1 MQQKPHAEKGH
12 SLKTKDLEKIQD
24 GVGFLADVCNEVERV
39 LVGQKDLVR
48 GLLIGILA
56 DGHILVE
63 GVPGLAKTLAVHAL
77 ATAFGGSFH
86 RVQFT
91 PDLLPSD
98 LLGTHVYDNRTG
110 EWSVKEGPIFANF
123 VLADEINR
131 APAKVQSALLEAM
144 QEKQVTLAGESRTLP
159 KPFLVLA
166 TQNPLEQEGTYN
178 LPEAQLD
185 RFMLKLVVNYPMRDE
200 EDEIIQRM
208 ANNEHKPQVQ
218 KIATPR
224 QILEARSLL
233 DLIYLDDLARGY
245 ILDLVAATRSPE
257 NFGLPELQ
265 PLILY
270 GASPRASIS
279 LAKASR
285 ARALIEGR
293 NHVLPD
299 DIQEVALDVLR
310 HRVLTTYEAE
320 AEGKT
325 SEDLIHEVLQKVRV
339 P

>member
-1 MQQKPHAEKGH
+1 MEKG
-12 SLKTKDLEKIQD
+12 LERIQA
-24 GVGFLADVCNEVERV
+24 GMGFVAEVRREVERV
-39 LVGQKDLVR
+39 LVGQNDLIQ
-48 GLLIGILA
+48 GLLIGVLA

-77 ATAFGGSFH
+77 ATAFGGTFH
-86 RVQFT
+86 RLQFT

-123 VLADEINR
+123 VLADEVNR

-144 QEKQVTLAGESRTLP
+144 QEKQVTLAGESRGLP

-185 RFMLKLVVNYPMRDE
+185 RFMLKLVVQYPSRAE

-208 ANNEHKPQVQ
+208 ANNEHKPQVRQ
-218 KIATPR
+218 VATPEK
-224 QILEARSLL
+224 ILEARALL
-233 DLIYLDDLARGY
+233 DLVYLDELARGY
-245 ILDLVAATRSPE
+245 ILDLVAATRTPGDY
-257 NFGLPELQ
+257 GLAELG

-270 GASPRASIS
+270 GASPRASIA
-279 LAKASR
+279 LAKAAR
-285 ARALIEGR
+285 ARALLTER
-293 NHVLPD
+293 DHVLPD
-299 DIQEVALDVLR
+299 DIQGVAMDVLR

-320 AEGKT
+320 AEGLRP
-325 SEDLIHEVLQKVRV
+325 EDLIQKVLHKVRV

>member
-1 MQQKPHAEKGH
+1 ME
-12 SLKTKDLEKIQD
+12 KDLEQIQEKIRF
-24 GVGFLADVCNEVERV
+24 VSKVRNEVERV
-39 LVGQKDLVR
+39 LVGQEDLVQ
-48 GLLIGILA
+48 GLLTGVLA

-77 ATAFGGSFH
+77 ATAFGGTFH
-86 RVQFT
+86 RLQFT

-123 VLADEINR
+123 VLADEVNR

-144 QEKQVTLAGESRTLP
+144 QEKQVTLAGESRALP
-159 KPFLVLA
+159 QPFLVLA

-185 RFMLKLVVNYPMRDE
+185 RFMLKLVVQYPSREE
-200 EDEIIQRM
+200 EDEIIRRM
-208 ANNEHKPQVQ
+208 ANNEHRPQVRQ
-218 KIATPR
+218 VATPE
-224 QILEARSLL
+224 QILEGRALL
-233 DLIYLDDLARGY
+233 DLVYLDELARGY
-245 ILDLVAATRSPE
+245 ILDLVAATRKPE
-257 NFGLPELQ
+257 DYGLADLS

-270 GASPRASIS
+270 GASPRASIA
-279 LAKASR
+279 LAKAAR
-285 ARALIEGR
+285 ARALLAER
-293 NHVLPD
+293 DHVLPT
-299 DIQEVALDVLR
+299 DIQEVAMDVLR

-320 AEGKT
+320 AEGLR
-325 SEDLIHEVLQKVRV
+325 SEDLIQKVLQKVRV